1 MTRLASK
8 CSKCLKKRYETQL
21 PITSFVLNSHFS
33 TIDVFLLEVIT
44 PIMHQPGKQLILF
57 FINNWEI
64 KKQYA
69 IANPELNLKLLFISF
84 LLINIVSK
92 VKLSQRLFSKKN
104 MTCPVS
110 KQQLSDYTD
119 LTLNHT
125 LRRLI
130 QAWCTFERL

>member
-1 MTRLASK
+1 
-8 CSKCLKKRYETQL
+8 
-21 PITSFVLNSHFS
+21 
-33 TIDVFLLEVIT
+33 
-44 PIMHQPGKQLILF
+44 MHQPEKQLILF

-84 LLINIVSK
+84 SLINIVSK

-119 LTLNHT
+119 LTLNHI
-125 LRRLI
+125 LRLI